1 MDIGRHGRSQKNVG
15 QWLRLMSVWALS
27 LWPLRIWQEQSQAG
41 VTASIHLL
49 VSCNRAGAFVQK
61 YTCTNTQQRRHTA
74 HPAACVFYTFCRQGC
89 THAHTHTGARQQTR
103 QVCAHIFRHTDK
115 KKDRPKKR
123 KNTLPG
129 KLQRVS
135 FQEGVVLWC
144 WLPSNVCKLSCPIM
158 GDKWHVGLRLCP
170 DSFAPAMTTIS
181 LKCAHLCW
189 WMCKMIRQALIL
201 GFQMTLEKADRGN
214 ISLFLVRL
222 KIFFAPLKTD

>member
-61 YTCTNTQQRRHTA
+61 YTCTNTHQGDTQHTLQL
-74 HPAACVFYTFCRQGC
+74 VFS
-89 THAHTHTGARQQTR
+89 THFAGKDALTHTHTRARKRQETR
-103 QVCAHIFRHTDK
+103 QVCAHIFRHTNK
-115 KKDRPKKR
+115 KKTDQKK
-123 KNTLPG
+123 KKKTLPG

-135 FQEGVVLWC
+135 FQEGVVFWC
-144 WLPSNVCKLSCPIM
+144 WLPSNVCKLSCPIK

-201 GFQMTLEKADRGN
+201 GFQMTLEQAVGGN
-214 ISLFLVRL
+214 ISLF
-222 KIFFAPLKTD
+222 